1 MRMAKSDISKL
12 LEKHENL
19 THSEM
24 MEVVSHV
31 QRQEEEW
38 MINTVMVKGHDVPF
52 KFRRKKSYKNLTGA
66 RVNLTYYP
74 TNELIAGMEFEVMKV
89 VRIKVA

>member
-1 MRMAKSDISKL
+1 MRMAKSNISKL

-31 QRQEEEW
+31 QRQEDEW
-38 MINTVMVKGHDVPF
+38 MINTIMVKGHDVPF

>member
-1 MRMAKSDISKL
+1 MRMAKSNISKL

-31 QRQEEEW
+31 QRQEDEW
-38 MINTVMVKGHDVPF
+38 MINTIMVKGHDVPF
-52 KFRRKKSYKNLTGA
+52 KFRRKKSYKNLTSA